1 MYHSFHFFRSFNI
14 HEKGEHA
21 DHLTAKTM
29 SPQKELA
36 VTKSERKT
44 EDNFW
49 QMTLWQMTTVGAI
62 NFMQMISENFTLHY
76 SWGP

>member
-1 MYHSFHFFRSFNI
+1 
-14 HEKGEHA
+14 
-21 DHLTAKTM
+21 M